1 MEWVQYIHRNF
12 YTTSFY
18 IDTISNPINILLD
31 ICSILKVHNIIWSLR
46 IWIVALF
53 GMCCVLGELSV
64 DFFVCCRW
72 ACRLGVLGV
81 PTRWVLGVRCIEDGI
96 YVWYFYPSFRYCTC
110 ISVPPL
116 LPFWLVYSIWKKPR
130 YNFKP
135 KYMHDV
141 HGISSPLKKPQIVIM
156 VRLSLA

>member
-31 ICSILKVHNIIWSLR
+31 LCSILKVHNIIWSLR

-53 GMCCVLGELSV
+53 GMCCVLGKLSV

-81 PTRWVLGVRCIEDGI
+81 PTRWVLGVRYIEDGI

-116 LPFWLVYSIWKKPR
+116 LPFWLVYSIWKK
-130 YNFKP
+130 N
-135 KYMHDV
+135 HD
-141 HGISSPLKKPQIVIM
+141 II
-156 VRLSLA
+156 LSLNICTMYMGYPPLWKNLRLWLWCASH